1 MQADIAISTI
11 AHSIQLAVAPVFL
24 LTGIGAILNVLASRL
39 SRIVDRARLLEGR
52 LPRAPKGQR
61 GIIDEELGVLARRRR
76 YVNVAITLST
86 TCALFICVVIVA
98 LFAGTFL
105 DWDVT
110 RAIGVLF
117 IVAMLALIGGLLSFL
132 REIFLA
138 TSNAYFIR

>member
-1 MQADIAISTI
+1 MQADVAISTI

-39 SRIVDRARLLEGR
+39 SRIVDRARLLETR
-52 LPRAPKGQR
+52 LPRAPKTR
-61 GIIDEELGVLARRRR
+61 RALIDEELDVLARRRH

-110 RAIGVLF
+110 RAIGILF

-138 TSNAYFIR
+138 TSKAYFVR